1 MIRLKILIE
10 QSIKKL
16 PNVLFVTDNADDR
29 RRGFAKQLISNA
41 KITGDI
47 RTIDKGS
54 IAQLKDLVSINISSY
69 YDLVVVIT
77 RGIYESGGNPEDGLL
92 ILDTIKSIC
101 QTSNIPLVINTIP
114 SVQFVKSKF
123 AKNINFSLA
132 NDAEYDRFIQNTA
145 DYVLDTSMFNDDS
158 YFDSS
163 GIYLTRQSHEQLY
176 DEMIIILNKL
186 VDVDDDTEFEVGQ
199 TEKVIAEPGSRS
211 RAVYMMQQ
219 RLIEFGY
226 EISDLELK
234 TQKFGKSTSTALVL
248 FKMKNGLNAD
258 SVLDKQTLNKLKT
271 AIPDKIIKVTDKKL
285 KIKFD
290 GRVIKPSAEDIEFY
304 SEVLEGIDAP
314 VTENTLTFFFAWREA
329 ESGLCAFNPFA
340 TTQPY
345 GNSTKFNTAGVRNYE
360 TKEDGIAATI
370 KTLLNGYYPDL
381 LDKLRNDLDPLE
393 IATSKNLTTWGTGNL
408 VLTVLKRPVINPLEI
423 TKTTIRIAGNKVDNA
438 DTSTN
443 NDSKLSTLL
452 GIGTALVGGIATGL
466 VGGSADLLGIKI
478 LGNNIRIS
486 IPAAGSHRGQSG
498 WQSGNA
504 WDIGAPVGTPVYAVN
519 SGTLVSW
526 KDYGPKIIS
535 TNGKRLFGCGFT
547 VKSDNS
553 LPSVY
558 YTHLKDSTVRKGS
571 KVNVGDLLGYVM
583 DFPGS
588 PFDHLHIGISSGDIS
603 QFITKDGTI
612 KRN

>member
-29 RRGFAKQLISNA
+29 RRGFATQLISNA

-54 IAQLKDLVSINISSY
+54 ITQLKDLVSINISSY

-77 RGIYESGGNPEDGLL
+77 RGIYEPGGNPEDGLL

-186 VDVDDDTEFEVGQ
+186 VDVDDDAEFEVGQ

-226 EISDLELK
+226 EISELELK
-234 TQKFGKSTSTALVL
+234 TQKFGKSTSAALVL

-290 GRVIKPSAEDIEFY
+290 SRVIKPSAEDIKFY

-314 VTENTLTFFFAWREA
+314 ITKNTLTFFFAWREA

-393 IATSKNLTTWGTGNL
+393 IATSTNLTTWRTGNL
-408 VLTVLKRPVINPLEI
+408 VLTVLKRPVINPPEI
-423 TKTTIRIAGNKVDNA
+423 TKTAIRTAGNEVDNA

-452 GIGTALVGGIATGL
+452 GIGTALVGVIGTEIFGNGTGQL
-466 VGGSADLLGIKI
+466 IGNKGGGDGGDWAGTLPKL
-478 LGNNIRIS
+478 IS
-486 IPAAGSHRGQSG
+486 ILPAGNWNAGSQKRDN
-498 WQSGNA
+498 WQ
-504 WDIGAPVGTPVYAVN
+504 
-519 SGTLVSW
+519 
-526 KDYGPKIIS
+526 
-535 TNGKRLFGCGFT
+535 
-547 VKSDNS
+547 
-553 LPSVY
+553 
-558 YTHLKDSTVRKGS
+558 
-571 KVNVGDLLGYVM
+571 
-583 DFPGS
+583 
-588 PFDHLHIGISSGDIS
+588 
-603 QFITKDGTI
+603 TKDGNTSDHYI
-612 KRN
+612 GQSNSYAGDFSLKSTFGGDVTKATQFAIAVAQNAGKNIDSWKPYIGKYLNINSGDYRVQIIWQSMVGGNHYDHVHVGVKKR